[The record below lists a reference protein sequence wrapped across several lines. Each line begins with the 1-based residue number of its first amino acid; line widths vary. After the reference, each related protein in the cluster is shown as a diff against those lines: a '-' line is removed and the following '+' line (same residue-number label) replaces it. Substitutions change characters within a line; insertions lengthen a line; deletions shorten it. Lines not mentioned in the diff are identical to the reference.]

1 MFLPPFQR
9 LVDDHAL
16 EVRRFLIALVGPND
30 ADDCLQEALISALRA
45 YPRLQ
50 DASNLRGWL
59 LTIAHNKA
67 IDAHRARGRRP
78 LPVEELPEHPT
89 HDGMPTPEAEPELWR
104 AVRGLPEKQRAA
116 VFLRFAG
123 DLDYAAIGMAIGC
136 TEPAARQNVRAG
148 LTTIREGWG
157 RERSH
162 R

>member
-1 MFLPPFQR
+1 VRLPPFQT
-9 LVDDHAL
+9 LLDHHAGDVL
-16 EVRRFLIALVGPND
+16 RYLRAEVGPND
-30 ADDCLQEALISALRA
+30 AEDCFQETFLSALRA
-45 YPRLQ
+45 YPGLKNG
-50 DASNLRGWL
+50 DNLRGWL
-59 LTIAHNKA
+59 LTIAHHKA

-78 LPVEELPEHPT
+78 LPVADVPERPI
-89 HDGMPTPEAEPELWR
+89 DGAPGAEPELWR

-123 DLDYAAIGMAIGC
+123 DLDYSAIGAAIGC

-148 LTTIREGWG
+148 LMTIRKGWV